1 MDKISKILIS
11 TLFALSFSF
20 SEDRSIK
27 DQFIS
32 DLLEKMTLEEKI
44 GQMTQV
50 DRQFIELSDI
60 NEYFIG
66 SILSGGGST
75 PEVNE
80 AKAWADMVDQY
91 QQEALKTRL
100 KIPII
105 YGIDAVHGHNN
116 VKGAIIFPHNI
127 GLG

>member
-1 MDKISKILIS
+1 MDKISKIIIA

-20 SEDRSIK
+20 SDDQSIK

-60 NEYFIG
+60 NEYFILRERVG
-66 SILSGGGST
+66 NVETVGDHVSRFNRTSWPWLIAIL
-75 PEVNE
+75 
-80 AKAWADMVDQY
+80 
-91 QQEALKTRL
+91 RC
-100 KIPII
+100 
-105 YGIDAVHGHNN
+105 
-116 VKGAIIFPHNI
+116 
-127 GLG
+127 

>member
-1 MDKISKILIS
+1 MERITKKNKISKILIFIF
-11 TLFALSFSF
+11 FALSFSF
-20 SEDRSIK
+20 SENQSIK

-66 SILSGGGST
+66 SILSGGGSA

-80 AKAWADMVDQY
+80 PKAWADMVDQY

-105 YGIDAVHGHNN
+105 
-116 VKGAIIFPHNI
+116 
-127 GLG
+127 